1 MNLKKNH
8 YSRRALALLLTLV
21 MCVGMIPT
29 AFAAQQNSY
38 HDPAEHW
45 MQASG
50 RTNELDAN
58 SVVTRETFK
67 CGECGKATSF
77 EVFRVPEYTRNGQ
90 PALSR
95 NVKYSDGTMVDGV
108 GKGDTMDGIPGKDA
122 TYTGYHYTKAVCET
136 CGGINTNMSK
146 SEYGYLKNVY
156 WLYDCAAAFTQE
168 LDETVSYEYT
178 DDTYHTVTTKG
189 GTYCAFCYGTNHT
202 VSRKLERHSMVTEV
216 LPQPAN
222 GRFATV
228 EKCSLCDYTRYDY
241 TAAKAVV
248 ASYYGVVDGQP
259 HTISVTDLSEAG
271 VRTSIRYGNSAD
283 SCTMTSAPNY
293 TDEGQYEAIYEP
305 GKEER
310 YYPDATKIA
319 PADLPDF
326 DLLCGGFP
334 CQTFSIAGR
343 RKGFDDTRGTLF
355 FEIARLAQSKRPS
368 YLLLENVPGLL
379 SHDKGRTFS
388 VILATLNDLGYRV
401 EWMVLNSKHFGV
413 PQSRRRLFL
422 ICYLDPRCAGKIFPV
437 FGTGGKALIQVLGG
451 SQGSRVYDA
460 DGIACTQTAG
470 AGGVGGKTGLYI
482 IPQDRPFVDL
492 CAGEAR
498 QTEAARCLTARY
510 GQTTLSNH
518 RAERSGVLLIKEA
531 TKKGYK
537 EANPGDSVDLG
548 FSGSNTRRG
557 RVGQDI
563 AHTLETSCI
572 QGIVERGG
580 RIRRLMPRECL
591 RLQGFDEWQIDR
603 ILAIQ
608 SDAQA
613 YKQAGNSVTAN
624 VIEAIG
630 HRIREVDAELKAGA
644 AA

>member
-1 MNLKKNH
+1 MFAGIGGFRTGLT
-8 YSRRALALLLTLV
+8 RAGGFR
-21 MCVGMIPT
+21 CVGHCEIDKY
-29 AFAAQQNSY
+29 AN
-38 HDPAEHW
+38 
-45 MQASG
+45 AS
-50 RTNELDAN
+50 
-58 SVVTRETFK
+58 
-67 CGECGKATSF
+67 
-77 EVFRVPEYTRNGQ
+77 
-90 PALSR
+90 
-95 NVKYSDGTMVDGV
+95 
-108 GKGDTMDGIPGKDA
+108 
-122 TYTGYHYTKAVCET
+122 
-136 CGGINTNMSK
+136 
-146 SEYGYLKNVY
+146 
-156 WLYDCAAAFTQE
+156 
-168 LDETVSYEYT
+168 
-178 DDTYHTVTTKG
+178 
-189 GTYCAFCYGTNHT
+189 
-202 VSRKLERHSMVTEV
+202 
-216 LPQPAN
+216 
-222 GRFATV
+222 
-228 EKCSLCDYTRYDY
+228 
-241 TAAKAVV
+241 
-248 ASYYGVVDGQP
+248 
-259 HTISVTDLSEAG
+259 
-271 VRTSIRYGNSAD
+271 
-283 SCTMTSAPNY
+283 
-293 TDEGQYEAIYEP
+293 YEAIYEP

-310 YYPDATKIA
+310 YDHDATKID

-557 RVGQDI
+557 RVGQD
-563 AHTLETSCI
+563 T
-572 QGIVERGG
+572 GFIVLCESIRDG
-580 RIRRLMPRECL
+580 RICRRPVQ
-591 RLQGFDEWQIDR
+591 RLH
-603 ILAIQ
+603 A
-608 SDAQA
+608 
-613 YKQAGNSVTAN
+613 SVN
-624 VIEAIG
+624 
-630 HRIREVDAELKAGA
+630 HRTI
-644 AA
+644 